1 MRLTFAHGPRTRRPA
16 GGGFLGRVRRT
27 GVVGAFVSRV
37 QCPVL
42 HDRLAATD
50 GGQFDNDKKARFMVS
65 LFWAPQ
71 VR

>member
-1 MRLTFAHGPRTRRPA
+1 MRLTFA
-16 GGGFLGRVRRT
+16 GGFLGRVWRT
-27 GVVGAFVSRV
+27 GFVCLLVSRV

-50 GGQFDNDKKARFMVS
+50 GGKFDNDKKARFMVS